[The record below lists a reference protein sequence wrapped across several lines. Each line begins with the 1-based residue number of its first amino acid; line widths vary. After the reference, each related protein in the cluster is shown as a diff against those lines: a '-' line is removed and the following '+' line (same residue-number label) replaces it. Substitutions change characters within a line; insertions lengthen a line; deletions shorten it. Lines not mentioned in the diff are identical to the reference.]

1 VEHPRLT
8 SDFFLR
14 DVLTVAPDL
23 VGKTLVRVFED
34 GTTGRLTI
42 TETEAYRGSE
52 DKACHASRG
61 KTPRNGVMFGE
72 GGVIYVYFV
81 YGMHWML
88 NFVTGHAGDASA
100 VLIRGAGGVTGPGRV
115 GRLLALDRSFY
126 GEKLTSSPRL
136 WIEDSDLKVQVK
148 SLPRVGIPYAGEPWI
163 SMPWRYVMIL

>member
-1 VEHPRLT
+1 M
-8 SDFFLR
+8 
-14 DVLTVAPDL
+14 LTVAPDL

-34 GTTGRLTI
+34 GTTGRFTI

-100 VLIRGAGGVTGPGRV
+100 VLIRGPAG
-115 GRLLALDRSFY
+115 
-126 GEKLTSSPRL
+126 
-136 WIEDSDLKVQVK
+136 
-148 SLPRVGIPYAGEPWI
+148 
-163 SMPWRYVMIL
+163 